1 MTTATDRGFEIGK
14 LYRVI
19 NDENSSYYK
28 VGMIVRFS
36 RDDGSNCPQFDLISG
51 KPKSTVFNGLY
62 YNGLYYVGLYY
73 VGLYYI
79 GLDDLEPVETQDNH
93 EYSTNKPLL
102 LLYIQQ
108 QYPNDKVLKALVESL

>member
-19 NDENSSYYK
+19 NDYDSSYYK
-28 VGMIVRFS
+28 NGMIVEFLE
-36 RDDGSNCPQFDLISG
+36 DDTSAAPWFVYVSGPIGESLRYNPQQRIAI
-51 KPKSTVFNGLY
+51 P
-62 YNGLYYVGLYY
+62 
-73 VGLYYI
+73 
-79 GLDDLEPVETQDNH
+79 LDHLVPVETQDTY
-93 EYSTNKPLL
+93 EVSTNKPLL

>member
-1 MTTATDRGFEIGK
+1 MTIATDMGFEIGK

-19 NDENSSYYK
+19 NDEGSSYYK

-36 RDDGSNCPQFDLISG
+36 RDGGSAHPQFELISG
-51 KPKSTVFNGLY
+51 KPKITLSH
-62 YNGLYYVGLYY
+62 
-73 VGLYYI
+73 GLYYI
-79 GLDDLEPVETQDNH
+79 GLDHLVPVETQDTY
-93 EYSTNKPLL
+93 EAYTNKPLL

>member
-1 MTTATDRGFEIGK
+1 MTIATDRGFEIGK

-28 VGMIVRFS
+28 KGMVVEFLE
-36 RDDGSNCPQFDLISG
+36 DDHSAGPWFAYVSGPIGKSLRYNPQRRIAIHLEHLVPVKNSN
-51 KPKSTVFNGLY
+51 
-62 YNGLYYVGLYY
+62 
-73 VGLYYI
+73 
-79 GLDDLEPVETQDNH
+79 NH
-93 EYSTNKPLL
+93 KASTNKPLL

>member
-28 VGMIVRFS
+28 KGMVVKFI
-36 RDDGSNCPQFDLISG
+36 RDDNSDCPLFELISG
-51 KPKSTVFNGLY
+51 ESKCTTQDGC
-62 YNGLYYVGLYY
+62 
-73 VGLYYI
+73 YYI
-79 GLDDLEPVETQDNH
+79 DLCDLEPVE
-93 EYSTNKPLL
+93 STGVSKSNSTKPLL

>member
-28 VGMIVRFS
+28 KGMVVKFI
-36 RDDGSNCPQFDLISG
+36 RDDKSNCPLFELISG
-51 KPKSTVFNGLY
+51 EHGCAVQDGC
-62 YNGLYYVGLYY
+62 
-73 VGLYYI
+73 YYI
-79 GLDDLEPVETQDNH
+79 DLCDLEPVE
-93 EYSTNKPLL
+93 STGVSKSNSTKPLL

-108 QYPNDKVLKALVESL
+108 QYPDDKVLKALVESL

>member
-1 MTTATDRGFEIGK
+1 MTIATDRGFEIGK

-28 VGMIVRFS
+28 KGMVVKFI
-36 RDDGSNCPQFDLISG
+36 RDDNSDFPLFELISG
-51 KPKSTVFNGLY
+51 ESKRTTRDGC
-62 YNGLYYVGLYY
+62 
-73 VGLYYI
+73 YYI
-79 GLDDLEPVETQDNH
+79 DLCDLEPVETPKTY
-93 EYSTNKPLL
+93 EASTNKPLL

>member
-28 VGMIVRFS
+28 KGMVVKFIQ
-36 RDDGSNCPQFDLISG
+36 DDDSNCPLFELISG
-51 KPKSTVFNGLY
+51 EPVRAVLDGY
-62 YNGLYYVGLYY
+62 
-73 VGLYYI
+73 YYI
-79 GLDDLEPVETQDNH
+79 DLCDLEPVE
-93 EYSTNKPLL
+93 STGVSKSNSTKPLL

>member
-1 MTTATDRGFEIGK
+1 MTIATDMGFEIGK

-28 VGMIVRFS
+28 KGMVVKFI
-36 RDDGSNCPQFDLISG
+36 RDDKSNCPLFKLISG
-51 KPKSTVFNGLY
+51 ESKRTTRHG
-62 YNGLYYVGLYY
+62 
-73 VGLYYI
+73 YYI
-79 GLDDLEPVETQDNH
+79 DLCDLEPVE
-93 EYSTNKPLL
+93 STGVSKSNSTKPLL